1 MKSKVSYFFFVLL
14 VCLFSAPNF
23 RAQSECRPPK
33 VTANANAFNIFDER
47 QEMDLGDAMAE
58 RFRKNFRVIDDE
70 RVNAYL
76 QSVGDRIVKHLPET
90 NLKFQFVVAD
100 LPEAN
105 AFNMSGGRI
114 YVTRK
119 LLAFVR
125 SEDELAGVLAHELG
139 HGVVHHTTIDAS
151 KLFKEV
157 LGVTEVGDRRDIFDK
172 YNRLIENRRTK
183 SVNFKNN
190 HEDTQQLEAD
200 RIGIYAATAAG
211 YDPNGLISFLDRLTE
226 SRGKT
231 GNFFSDLFGTT
242 KPAQKRL
249 REMIDALK
257 SFPAACVEKRGA
269 SHAAAGESFEKWRS
283 FVIAYSGLGGKE
295 RLNAVVSRKTLAPPL
310 RTDVEHLRFSPNGEY
325 ILAQDDSG
333 ISVLRREPF
342 TLLFRIEAP
351 EVKPASFTPD
361 SQNVVFYNTGLR
373 VQKWNI
379 AEKSAAAVNEVVLR
393 RKCWQTALSPDGKTL
408 ACFNYSGDLGLYD
421 VATNE
426 NIFLEKEFYL
436 PTRFEYFLWLIGLE
450 YGDDE
455 VAVLNMQF
463 SPNGRYFVAGR
474 KSFGRTLSNA
484 RTASIGVDVSS
495 KKTISL
501 GANVEK
507 LLTHSFAF
515 YSGDKIVGQ
524 SDYEGEDSGVFAFPT
539 GERIEKMLLLGK
551 SIARAEQGDY
561 LLVRPVSN
569 APVGVYD
576 VRAKKFILANKTPAL
591 DVYADS
597 FVAERKNGELGIYK
611 FTKGEKISVE
621 QTAVLELPPNQFG
634 ALRTVGISPD
644 GKWLAASEK
653 SRGAV
658 WNLETGERV
667 MYLLG
672 FRGSHFGVNNLIYVD
687 FPKNEQAER
696 SIISMNPNTGVIE
709 PVNVVAE
716 KNTRQYGQFL
726 VSFKSNKEKP
736 KEEPKKES
744 EQKSAAG
751 EEAGEIVALKDV
763 TMEVRDTQSN
773 AFLWS
778 RRFDEERP
786 RYGFNR
792 SHGTLTL
799 VWALQSKAAKNIIRA
814 DAALGAKLAAMQEK
828 EGDYLFQF
836 VEPKTGKITGQFLL
850 ETGEGS
856 FAIADVFAA
865 GDNLIISDTANRI
878 LIYSIS
884 SGTLRQRFFGAH
896 ATINLAENMIAIENE
911 PGQLTIYDLATG
923 AEREKL
929 YFGKEIS
936 FAQFNPDGKRLFV
949 LTANQTFYVLD
960 ATKFA
965 SQTANAVK

>member
-1 MKSKVSYFFFVLL
+1 MKLKLPHFFVLL
-14 VCLFSAPNF
+14 FVCSFFGQNLF
-23 RAQSECRPPK
+23 AQTDCQPPK
-33 VTANANAFNIFDER
+33 ITANSNAFNIFDAR
-47 QEMDLGDAMAE
+47 QETDLGDAMAE

-70 RVNAYL
+70 QVNAYL
-76 QSVGDRIVKHLPET
+76 QNIGDRLVKHLPQT

-100 LPEAN
+100 LPQAN

-157 LGVTEVGDRRDIFDK
+157 LGVTSVGDRRDIFEK
-172 YNRLIENRRTK
+172 YNQLIENRRTK
-183 SVNFKNN
+183 TVNFKTN
-190 HEDTQQLEAD
+190 HEDNQQLEAD
-200 RIGIYAATAAG
+200 RIGVYAATAAG

-226 SRGKT
+226 SKGKT

-257 SFPAACVEKRGA
+257 TVPAACIEKRNA
-269 SHAAAGESFEKWRS
+269 NAATTNESFEKWRA

-295 RLNAVVSRKTLAPPL
+295 RLNALVSRKALAPPL

-333 ISVLRREPF
+333 ISVLKREPF

-373 VQKWNI
+373 VQKWSI
-379 AEKSAAAVNEVVLR
+379 AEKAAVSVNEVVLR
-393 RKCWQTALSPDGKTL
+393 RKCWQTALSPDAKTL

-426 NIFLEKEFYL
+426 NLFLEKEFYL
-436 PTRFEYFLWLIGLE
+436 PSYFEYVLWLIGLE

-455 VAVLNMQF
+455 VAALNMQF

-474 KSFGRTLSNA
+474 KSFGKTPANE
-484 RTASIGVDVSS
+484 RTASIGVDVASR
-495 KKTISL
+495 KTVSL
-501 GANVEK
+501 GNNIEK
-507 LLTHSFAF
+507 VLTHSFAF
-515 YSGDKIVGQ
+515 YAGDKIIGQ
-524 SDYEGEDSGVFAFPT
+524 SDYEGEDSGVFAFPS
-539 GERIEKMLLLGK
+539 GDRIEKMLLLGK
-551 SIARAEQGDY
+551 SITKAEQGDY

-576 VRAKKFILANKTPAL
+576 VRAKKYILANKTPAL
-591 DVYADS
+591 DVYGDY
-597 FVAERKNGELGIYK
+597 FVAERRNGELGIYK
-611 FTKGEKISVE
+611 FTKGEKVSVE

-672 FRGSHFGVNNLIYVD
+672 FRGSHFGANNLIYVD

-696 SIISMNPNTGVIE
+696 SIISMNPNTGAIE
-709 PVNVVAE
+709 PVSVVAE
-716 KNTRQYGQFL
+716 KNTRQFGQFL
-726 VSFKSNKEKP
+726 LSFKSNKEKN

-744 EQKSAAG
+744 EQKSAAN
-751 EEAGEIVALKDV
+751 EEERENVAFKDV
-763 TMEVRDTQSN
+763 TMEVRDTQTN
-773 AFLWS
+773 AVLWT

-786 RYGFNR
+786 RFGLNR
-792 SHGTLTL
+792 SHETLTL
-799 VWALQSKAAKNIIRA
+799 VWALQSKAAKNIIKA
-814 DAALGAKLAAMQEK
+814 DAALSAKLAAMQEK
-828 EGDYLFQF
+828 DGDYFFQI

-856 FAIADVFAA
+856 FSIADVFAA

-884 SGTLRQRFFGAH
+884 KGTLRQRFFGGH
-896 ATINLAENMIAIENE
+896 AAVNLSENMIAIENE
-911 PGQLTIYDLATG
+911 PGQMAIYDLDSG

-929 YFGKEIS
+929 YFGKQIS
-936 FAQFNPDGKRLFV
+936 FAQFSADGKRLFV
-949 LTANQTFYVLD
+949 LTANQTAFVLD